1 MDGLENAKMGSKR
14 KDLTAPCKG
23 CQNRTPGCHDRCSAY
38 MEFKTVLAEKNEYLR
53 KHERPKRDLAAGGGR
68 REL

>member
-23 CQNRTPGCHDRCSAY
+23 CQNRIPGCHDRCSAY
-38 MEFKTVLAEKNEYLR
+38 MEFKAVLAEKNEYLR
-53 KHERPKRDLAAGGGR
+53 KHERPMWDMAAGPWR